1 MHILPITIHNN
12 VQPMDT
18 YPKKWS
24 EKQSGFH
31 IYDGLCKGYQRFFF
45 ISLLEAF
52 QPKNFAYIIMMK
64 VFQRVLCV
72 KGWRRTVEIG
82 ELIPMLFTESE

>member
-1 MHILPITIHNN
+1 
-12 VQPMDT
+12 MDT

-52 QPKNFAYIIMMK
+52 QPKNFAYNHDES
-64 VFQRVLCV
+64 FSQRVLCV
-72 KGWRRTVEIG
+72 KAWRRTVEIG
-82 ELIPMLFTESE
+82 ELIPILFTESE

>member
-1 MHILPITIHNN
+1 
-12 VQPMDT
+12 MDIR
-18 YPKKWS
+18 KKN
-24 EKQSGFH
+24 G
-31 IYDGLCKGYQRFFF
+31 QRNKVVFIFMMACAKVTNDFFS

-82 ELIPMLFTESE
+82 ELIPILFTESE